1 MGRKIGLMEKIGY
14 GLGDGAS
21 NLIWM
26 IFIYYQANFYTDVYG
41 LAAAAAGTMLLVTRV
56 WDIFVDV
63 IVGMIADRT
72 NTRWGKFRPFLLWMA
87 LPFGIIATL
96 AFTTPPFSDTG
107 KLISAYITLTLLM
120 LAYSAINVPY
130 GALMGVISPDPQ
142 ERTELSAFR
151 FSFAQGAGF
160 VVAMLAMPLVA
171 ALGHGNQQQGYMLTV
186 GVFSIVAMVMFLGTF
201 AATRERVVPDAK
213 MKTSSKQ
220 DLIDILHNVPWLMLC
235 ALGIL
240 QVFFVAIR
248 GASITYYFKYYMQ
261 DATLAG
267 PFGWTIHLGGMS
279 GTGPFIVMGTL
290 TSLLATFL
298 IQYVTPFTG
307 RKKAFIGCMVLGAA
321 ALVASY
327 WVRPD
332 QLVLLYV
339 FHFLYSIFTGPTA
352 ALLWA
357 MFADSADY
365 SEWKTGRRATGLV
378 FSASGMSNK
387 FGWAIGGALAL
398 NLLAAYGYQA
408 NAVQTAHA
416 QEGIRLL
423 MAVVPAL
430 GALACGFGMAFYKL
444 ESKMPAITAEL
455 AARRAAQTTDA

>member
-1 MGRKIGLMEKIGY
+1 MSERKIGVLEKIGY

-26 IFIYYQANFYTDVYG
+26 IFVYYQMNFYTDVYG
-41 LAAAAAGTMLLVTRV
+41 LAAAAAGTMLLVTRS

-63 IVGMIADRT
+63 VVGMIADRT

-96 AFTTPPFSDTG
+96 AFTTPPIEGTG
-107 KLISAYITLTLLM
+107 KLICAYASLTLLM

-142 ERTELSAFR
+142 ERTELSAYR

-160 VVAMLAMPLVA
+160 VVAMLAMPLVS
-171 ALGHGNQQQGYMLTV
+171 ALGHGNKQQGYMLTV
-186 GVFSIVAMVMFLGTF
+186 ALFSILAIVMFIGTF
-201 AATRERVVPDAK
+201 ATTRERVVPEAGQ
-213 MKTSSKQ
+213 KTSTKQ
-220 DLIDILHNVPWLMLC
+220 DLIDLSRNWHWQMLC

-248 GASITYYFKYYMQ
+248 GSSIIYYFKYYMN
-261 DATLAG
+261 DVTVAG
-267 PFGWTIHLGGMS
+267 PFGWMIHLGGEL

-290 TSLLATFL
+290 TSLAATFL
-298 IQYVTPFTG
+298 IQYVTPYTG
-307 RKKAFIGCMVLGAA
+307 RKKAFIGCMVLGTVS
-321 ALVASY
+321 LVASY

-332 QLVLLYV
+332 QLLLLYF
-339 FHFLYSIFTGPTA
+339 FHFLYSVFTGPTA

-365 SEWKTGRRATGLV
+365 SEWRTGRRATGLV

-398 NLLAAYGYQA
+398 NLLAVYGYQA
-408 NAVQTAHA
+408 NMVQTAHA

-423 MAVVPAL
+423 MAIVPAL
-430 GALACGFGMAFYKL
+430 GALACGLGMVFYKL
-444 ESKMPAITAEL
+444 ESLMPKIEAEL
-455 AARRAAQTTDA
+455 AARRSKKEA